1 MNARARRRYSRH
13 LLIPEVGLSGQERLG
28 ASRVLV
34 IGAGGLGSPAL
45 QYLAAA
51 GVGRIGIVDD
61 DVVDETNLQRQ
72 TIFSESDV
80 GRSKAAAAAQRIQAI
95 NPLVNVDALN
105 LRFDSSNARE
115 LVHLYD
121 VVLDCTDRFP
131 SRYLIND
138 ACFLE
143 KRADVYGSIFRFDG
157 QVSVFGAPAGPCYR
171 CLYPEPP
178 PLESRPTCADG
189 GVLGALAGIVGAWQA
204 SEALKLLLGIGEVLA
219 GRLLLIDTLS
229 GRTREVRFDRDPQ
242 CSLCGERA
250 AISQIAPEMY
260 EDAPTDSPV
269 EEIEADQLDEA
280 LREARL
286 LDVREPHEAVLGS
299 VDGAIRIP
307 ASDLEARMYELDS
320 ALAICRC
327 MSRRR
332 EISLGGAPL
341 ARRRIYAP
349 AAPSRRLALVCIAPR
364 RIRVFLERAFGVRQ
378 GEADCGIEP
387 FPLRANVAR
396 RVDDHHRGK
405 ALHAEER
412 LGAASRIEGDV
423 PK

>member
-1 MNARARRRYSRH
+1 MNARERRRYSRH
-13 LLIPEVGLSGQERLG
+13 LLIPEVGLSGQERLR

-72 TIFSESDV
+72 TIFSESDI
-80 GRSKAAAAAQRIQAI
+80 GHKKTAAAALRMQAL
-95 NPLVNVDALN
+95 NPLVNVDALA
-105 LRFDSSNARE
+105 LRFDSTNARE
-115 LVHLYD
+115 LVRLYD

-157 QVSVFGAPAGPCYR
+157 QVSVFRARAGPCYR

-178 PLESRPTCADG
+178 PVESRPTCAEG

-204 SEALKLLLGIGEVLA
+204 SEALKLLLGIGEVLT

-229 GRTREVRFDRDPQ
+229 ARTREVRFDRDPQ
-242 CSLCGERA
+242 CGLCGERA
-250 AISQIAPEMY
+250 AISRIASNVY
-260 EDAPTDSPV
+260 EEASAESPV
-269 EEIEADQLDEA
+269 QEIEADQLDEA

-299 VDGAIRIP
+299 IDGAINIP
-307 ASDLEARMYELDS
+307 ASELEARMYELDS
-320 ALAICRC
+320 ASRYVVACRVGAK
-327 MSRRR
+327 
-332 EISLGGAPL
+332 SLWAV
-341 ARRRIYAP
+341 
-349 AAPSRRLALVCIAPR
+349 RRLRDAGFARL
-364 RIRVFLERAFGVRQ
+364 Q
-378 GEADCGIEP
+378 H
-387 FPLRANVAR
+387 LRGGLLAYAAR
-396 RVDDHHRGK
+396 HD
-405 ALHAEER
+405 EFEFF
-412 LGAASRIEGDV
+412 
-423 PK
+423 